1 MLGVGGRVLRS
12 FDWSFLSFMITSVSF
27 DLTFSILREYR
38 VRMQSTIAS
47 LNLFCG
53 YLSSKQFTFV

>member
-1 MLGVGGRVLRS
+1 MLGVGGRVLQS
-12 FDWSFLSFMITSVSF
+12 CDWSFLSFMITSVSF

-38 VRMQSTIAS
+38 VRMQSSIAS

-53 YLSSKQFTFV
+53 YLSGK